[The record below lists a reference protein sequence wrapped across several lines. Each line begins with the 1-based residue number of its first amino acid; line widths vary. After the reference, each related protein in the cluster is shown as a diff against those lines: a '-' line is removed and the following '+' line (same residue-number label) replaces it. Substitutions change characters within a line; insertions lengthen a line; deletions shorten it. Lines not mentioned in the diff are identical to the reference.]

1 MGIKLVSRSQAS
13 KVSKHVN
20 LQAGHYINIFFA
32 LSSHSRRSMNRLL
45 VKLLSLWLKLLPRR
59 LAIKVYCW
67 VADFLQDL
75 FPIVDQCWLNEYV
88 HVYVYCIEVF
98 SCVAQISNKK
108 FNRYSCQDEA
118 PPTEETE
125 EQQEALSN
133 TLMYYYN
140 IKLIPKIWNGC
151 LFFIVPL
158 KHLLTLDDGLF
169 ELLEIDSAWSATPY
183 PSIRPLLKFKLKFQV
198 RSNVPWMRLGGVWYV
213 AGHIYNFFCFFGD
226 SIAG

>member
-1 MGIKLVSRSQAS
+1 MATQTTCKRFKWKSWRSGHPNHNTLRHPFLGGRNRIPPSPTTNMGIKLVSRSQAS

-140 IKLIPKIWNGC
+140 IKLIPKI
-151 LFFIVPL
+151 
-158 KHLLTLDDGLF
+158 
-169 ELLEIDSAWSATPY
+169 
-183 PSIRPLLKFKLKFQV
+183 
-198 RSNVPWMRLGGVWYV
+198 
-213 AGHIYNFFCFFGD
+213 
-226 SIAG
+226 